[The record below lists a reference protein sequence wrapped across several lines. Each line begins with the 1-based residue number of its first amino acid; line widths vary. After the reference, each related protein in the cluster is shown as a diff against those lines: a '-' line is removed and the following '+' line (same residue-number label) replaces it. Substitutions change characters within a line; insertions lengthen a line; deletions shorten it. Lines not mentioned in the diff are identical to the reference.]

1 MCKFWNVFVQVCN
14 NCYKERERERKRTL
28 SLSLL
33 ILERNYFFNPSLNVF
48 SRQVIRWQLKP
59 RFHIN
64 QLSGFLPHRFGHYI
78 IFSIL
83 SFFNIPEK
91 SCPLGVLL
99 VQTVGRRVWG
109 WKEAITLDQ
118 YFKQIFATVCKYQR
132 KFQRTAFGQNPP
144 SLPAGDHHHPLHH
157 HPLHLEHHR
166 KSRPSWAQEY

>member
-64 QLSGFLPHRFGHYI
+64 QLSGFLPHRFDHYT
-78 IFSIL
+78 IFSLL